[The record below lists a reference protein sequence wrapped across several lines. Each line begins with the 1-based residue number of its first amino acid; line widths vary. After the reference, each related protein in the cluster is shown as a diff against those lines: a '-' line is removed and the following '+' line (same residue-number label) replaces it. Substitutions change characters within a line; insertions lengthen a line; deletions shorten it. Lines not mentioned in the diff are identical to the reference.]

1 MDHKQFKTVI
11 AEEIELLRKN
21 IDALNPVINDV
32 GQNLIMLDDV
42 LSEIRASKVKL
53 IYTLGRLNEI
63 VPGCIDSNS
72 KRIDRIIMKIEK
84 GEFTDGKK
92 SS

>member
-63 VPGCIDSNS
+63 APGCIDSKS
-72 KRIDRIIMKIEK
+72 KRIDRIIMKIEQ
-84 GEFTDGKK
+84 GVYPDGKK